1 MHLRRVEVIKEI
13 NGDCYRCEVNDLCP
27 AFAIYTDKQKE
38 EPHPCCE
45 VEVQEEGEQ

>member
-1 MHLRRVEVIKEI
+1 MIKEI
-13 NGDCYRCEVNDLCP
+13 KADCYLCEVNDLCP

-45 VEVQEEGEQ
+45 VEVQDEEEQNA

>member
-1 MHLRRVEVIKEI
+1 MIEEIKA
-13 NGDCYRCEVNDLCP
+13 DCYLCEVNDLCP